1 MTYNLWRKQWEPSE
15 LNMRISGPSLHK
27 LSRKQAV
34 SRTQTKATYMHT
46 QWMVSIIIEIANFA
60 QQIFVKQGKLGVQ
73 KNMGEPGGALP
84 T

>member
-1 MTYNLWRKQWEPSE
+1 
-15 LNMRISGPSLHK
+15 
-27 LSRKQAV
+27 
-34 SRTQTKATYMHT
+34 
-46 QWMVSIIIEIANFA
+46 MVSIIIEIANFA